1 MCNTVTREMKVLQG
15 AGIQVHLTAPTC

>member
-1 MCNTVTREMKVLQG
+1 VTREMKVLQG